1 MAAIIPDLPDAVRSN
16 GHALPPM
23 AVVFGGSVEMLS
35 VRERVKRLASANVP
49 VLIQGESG
57 TGKDIIARVIH
68 ALSANAER
76 SPFVKLNCA
85 AIPGSRL
92 GSELFGCE
100 RAPGANGNGHEPGR
114 ADLANGAT
122 LYLDEISELDASLQ
136 SKLLHQLQDGQ
147 FSGADNEPAE
157 IRLVCATNR
166 QLEREV
172 EKGAFRQDL
181 YYRINVVC
189 IQVPTL
195 RQRKDDIATLANYFL
210 EVYSKKY
217 DRSAA
222 PLSRDML
229 MRLRNHSWPG
239 NIRELENLIKRYVI
253 LGSEDALTAEFS
265 ASNADGT
272 AAPAALNG
280 NISLKAL
287 TRNAVRELETKI
299 IIDTLEA
306 NRWNRRRTART
317 LNISYRALLYKL
329 KQANALKNTPVAEDE
344 AGPQERED

>member
-1 MAAIIPDLPDAVRSN
+1 MAAIIPEMPDAVRMN

-23 AVVFGGSVEMLS
+23 AVVFGNTAEMLAI
-35 VRERVKRLASANVP
+35 RERVKRLASANVP

-68 ALSANAER
+68 ALSATGEQ
-76 SPFVKLNCA
+76 SPFLKVNCP

-100 RAPGANGNGHEPGR
+100 RAAGINGHEPGR
-114 ADLANGAT
+114 DDLANGGT
-122 LYLDEISELDASLQ
+122 LYLDEIAELAASLQ
-136 SKLLHQLQDGQ
+136 SKLLHLLQDGQ
-147 FSGADNEPAE
+147 FSGADDDRAE
-157 IRLVCATNR
+157 IRLVCASNR
-166 QLEREV
+166 PLDREV

-189 IQVPTL
+189 IQVPAL
-195 RQRKDDIATLANYFL
+195 RQRKDDIPVLANYFL
-210 EVYSKKY
+210 DVYSKKY
-217 DRSAA
+217 DRPAA
-222 PLSRDML
+222 PLSRDL
-229 MRLRNHSWPG
+229 LARLRNYSWPG

-253 LGSEDALTAEFS
+253 LGSEDALTAEFT
-265 ASNADGT
+265 ASSSEST
-272 AAPAALNG
+272 AAPAAVNG

-299 IIDTLEA
+299 IIDALEA

-329 KQANALKNTPVAEDE
+329 KQANALKNTPAANDE
-344 AGPQERED
+344 TGPQGHED